1 LVKSEINVKQNSQS
15 GMSLTVEAD
24 GWAES
29 QAAWRFY
36 NNENVDISSLNDP
49 IIEEVVKEINKREGS
64 FVLVPYD
71 WSHID
76 YKNHSKKQELVSKK
90 KKGNSKQI
98 GYDFQSSLALDE
110 KGNPLGALAQNLK
123 SDLKVYS
130 TYSNNID
137 INLTHLEEL
146 IERTRWVRAN
156 LDIDKEIVD
165 MIDREGDSVALMRE
179 YHNNNWFYL
188 IRAKRNAKVHLPK
201 ENRDVKQGELADEL
215 PNGKFVK
222 SIKYRVKNNKRE
234 KVNIYVNEIAVE
246 IRRDATKSVLQE
258 DGTRKVISTPGKTIK
273 SRLVVER
280 LVDMSGN
287 IVAQWILLTNVPKDV
302 DSKTIGI
309 WYYHRWKIESYF
321 KLLKTAGFNLENW
334 QQETPQA
341 LFKRLL
347 VVSYACL
354 FVWKIQNSKDKNA
367 PAIRKFLVQLSG
379 RLIEKGK
386 DYTAPALLAGL
397 WVFMKIM
404 NLLKIYD
411 VEKLFEFKEQIGDIM
426 GSEI

>member
-1 LVKSEINVKQNSQS
+1 MNVKQNSQS

-36 NNENVDISSLNDP
+36 NNDNVDILSLNDP
-49 IIEEVVKEINKREGS
+49 IMEEVVKEINRRKGS

-71 WSHID
+71 WSHVD
-76 YKNHSKKQELVSKK
+76 YKKHTKKQELTSKK
-90 KKGNSKQI
+90 KKGDSKQI
-98 GYDFQSSLALDE
+98 GYDLQSSLALDE

-130 TYSNNID
+130 TYSDSVDMNA
-137 INLTHLEEL
+137 THLEEL
-146 IERTRWVRAN
+146 IERTRWVRDN

-165 MIDREGDSVALMRE
+165 MIDREGDSIALMRE
-179 YHNNNWFYL
+179 YHKHNWRYL
-188 IRAKRNAKVHLPK
+188 IRAKRNATVHLPK

-215 PNGKFVK
+215 SNGKYIK
-222 SIKYRVKNNKRE
+222 SIKHRVKNKRE
-234 KVNIYVNEIAVE
+234 KVNIYVNEIDVE

-258 DGTRKVISTPGKTIK
+258 DGTRKVISTSGETIK
-273 SRLVVER
+273 TRLVVER
-280 LVDMSGN
+280 LVDMRGN
-287 IVAQWILLTNVPKDV
+287 IVAQWILLTNVSKDV
-302 DSKTIGI
+302 DSKTIGT

-334 QQETPQA
+334 QQEKPEA

-367 PAIRKFLVQLSG
+367 PAVRKFLVQLSG

-386 DYTAPALLAGL
+386 EYTAPALLAGL
-397 WVFMKIM
+397 WVFLKMM
-404 NLLKIYD
+404 NVLKIYD
-411 VEKLFEFKEQIGDIM
+411 IEKLFEFKEQIGAMM

>member
-1 LVKSEINVKQNSQS
+1 MNVKQNSQS

-36 NNENVDISSLNDP
+36 NNNNVDISSLNDP
-49 IIEEVVKEINKREGS
+49 IMEEVVSEINKRKGS

-71 WSHID
+71 WSHVD
-76 YKNHSKKQELVSKK
+76 YKKHSKKQELTIKN

-98 GYDFQSSLALDE
+98 GYDLQSSLALDE

-123 SDLKVYS
+123 SDLRVYS

-137 INLTHLEEL
+137 MNSTHLEEL

-156 LDIDKEIVD
+156 LNIDKEIVD
-165 MIDREGDSVALMRE
+165 IIDREGDSVALMRE
-179 YHNNNWFYL
+179 YHKNNWLYL
-188 IRAKRNAKVHLPK
+188 IRAKINATVHLPE

-215 PNGKFVK
+215 PNGQYVK
-222 SIKYRVKNNKRE
+222 TIKYRVNKKRE
-234 KVNIYVNEIAVE
+234 KVNIYVNEIEVE
-246 IRRDATKSVLQE
+246 IKRDATKSVLQE
-258 DGTRKVISTPGKTIK
+258 DGTRKVISTPGETIT
-273 SRLVVER
+273 SRLIVER
-280 LVDMSGN
+280 LIDMSGN
-287 IVAQWILLTNVPKDV
+287 IVAQWILLTNAPKDV
-302 DSKTIGI
+302 NPKTIGT

-334 QQETPQA
+334 QQEKPEA

-367 PAIRKFLVQLSG
+367 PTVRKFLVQLSG

-386 DYTAPALLAGL
+386 EYTAPALLAGL
-397 WVFMKIM
+397 WVFMKMM
-404 NLLKIYD
+404 NVLKIYD
-411 VEKLFEFKEQIGDIM
+411 VEKLFEFKEQIGAMM